1 MTADNVVRALAY
13 VGIDASDLGQGHVD
27 LGRTPCDVEY
37 AVRARVNID
46 GSVTLHV
53 LTEGQPAPDWSS
65 EYGTYETARAL
76 ALAASNVM
84 HD

>member
-13 VGIDASDLGQGHVD
+13 VGIDARITDQGHVD
-27 LGRTPCDVEY
+27 LGRTPCDGEY
-37 AVRARVNID
+37 QVLARISPD
-46 GSVTLHV
+46 GSVELHV
-53 LTEGQPAPDWSS
+53 LTNGRAALCEDT

-76 ALAASNVM
+76 AEAASNVM

>member
-13 VGIDASDLGQGHVD
+13 VGIDASDLGHGHVD
-27 LGRTPCDVEY
+27 LGRTPCDGEY
-37 AVRARVNID
+37 AVRAHVNVD
-46 GSVTLHV
+46 GSATLHV
-53 LTEGQPAPDWSS
+53 LTDGQPAPDWSS

-76 ALAASNVM
+76 ALAACNIM

>member
-13 VGIDASDLGQGHVD
+13 VGIDARILPSGLVD
-27 LGRTPCDVEY
+27 LGCTPCDGEY
-37 AVRARVNID
+37 SVRARVSVD
-46 GSVTLHV
+46 GSVELHV
-53 LTEGQPAPDWSS
+53 LTNGRAALCEDT

-76 ALAASNVM
+76 AEAASNVM